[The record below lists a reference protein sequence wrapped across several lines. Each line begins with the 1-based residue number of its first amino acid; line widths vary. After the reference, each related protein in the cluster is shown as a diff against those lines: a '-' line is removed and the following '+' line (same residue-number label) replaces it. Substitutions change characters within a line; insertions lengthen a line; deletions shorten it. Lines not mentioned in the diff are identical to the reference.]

1 MIEGLVLWYSLLSTA
16 LGYNLLAF
24 IKKAADSGG
33 PVKVAIF
40 FGSKSDTATMGK
52 AAAVLEEFG
61 IEYKAFVISAHR
73 AGELLHKT
81 VKQCEDEGFE
91 VIIAGAGLAAALP
104 GVIAGITTIPVIGVP
119 LECVSDKSNGL
130 GGMDALL
137 SIVQMPPQ
145 IPVATVGIGNAK
157 NAGYLACQIL
167 SIKYPELKTKLL
179 AFRKKLADDAAAGV
193 EAGVTF

>member
-1 MIEGLVLWYSLLSTA
+1 M
-16 LGYNLLAF
+16 
-24 IKKAADSGG
+24 
-33 PVKVAIF
+33 KVAIF
-40 FGSKSDTATMGK
+40 FGSKSDTEKMKK
-52 AAAVLEEFG
+52 AAEVLKEFG
-61 IEYKAFVISAHR
+61 VEYKAFVISAHR

-81 VKQCEDEGFE
+81 VRLCEADGFE

-104 GVIAGITTIPVIGVP
+104 GVIAGITTLPVVGVP
-119 LECVSDKSNGL
+119 LECISAGSNGL

-157 NAGYLACQIL
+157 NAAYLAVQIL
-167 SIKYPELKTKLL
+167 SIKYPELKEKLL

-193 EAGVTF
+193 SVGVEL